1 MNNDVKKNDYKLP
14 DLQLRQFQSLIL
26 RMFQCCQERMQYQSE
41 RFGLPDAELRCL
53 MLFGEDKYCTSKGLS
68 AKMNVVKSR
77 ITRIVEGLENKNM
90 VQRTQD
96 PKDSRVFLLSLT
108 QDGKNKLNEII
119 EFNDYVHREVLRNIP
134 ADQRSLFLSTLET
147 LKTSMETTRDL
158 MV

>member
-90 VQRTQD
+90 VQRT
-96 PKDSRVFLLSLT
+96 
-108 QDGKNKLNEII
+108 GKIQGCSYL
-119 EFNDYVHREVLRNIP
+119 
-134 ADQRSLFLSTLET
+134 A
-147 LKTSMETTRDL
+147 
-158 MV
+158 